1 MAPEMLSNGKLPVCQ
16 ALALGQLEIDKM
28 PSQECSNFIIW
39 IFFILGMMH
48 LTYVTKFHDQ
58 IVECLIMQL
67 SLLNVSNNKLKTL
80 PESIGSCF
88 SLEELQA
95 NGMFKSLFFLHF

>member
-1 MAPEMLSNGKLPVCQ
+1 M
-16 ALALGQLEIDKM
+16 
-28 PSQECSNFIIW
+28 
-39 IFFILGMMH
+39 
-48 LTYVTKFHDQ
+48 
-58 IVECLIMQL
+58 MQL

-95 NGMFKSLFFLHF
+95 NGMLISLFFFLIFFPVDIYAQKITVIEYNVKHSINLFFFCYLFFIHG